1 MLRDIRIVLMKPSH
15 PGNIG
20 ATARAMKTMGLS
32 QLVLVKP
39 KLFPDAQAT
48 ALAAGADDIL
58 AHCQVTDTLMEALSG
73 CHFVIATSARERR
86 LPWPELDPR
95 EAAQMALKESR
106 VGNVAM
112 LFGSERVGLL
122 NEELQLAHAH
132 LMIPTDSVY
141 ASLNLAAAVQV
152 VCYELRMAFLAAES
166 NGSQTMDSTHLEV
179 NSELVPSP
187 AESTLAA
194 IQEVEAFY
202 QHLEKTLLAVKFL
215 NEKHPVK
222 LMRRLR
228 LLFQRTR
235 LTQMEVNI
243 LRGILTAFERAQ
255 FERTQ

>member
-1 MLRDIRIVLMKPSH
+1 MLKSIRIVLMNPSH

-48 ALAAGADDIL
+48 ALAAGAEDIL
-58 AHCQVTDTLMEALSG
+58 AQAQVTDTLIEALSG

-86 LPWPELDPR
+86 LPWPELNPR
-95 EAAQMALKESR
+95 EAAQIALKESR
-106 VGNVAM
+106 GGNVAM

-152 VCYELRMAFLAAES
+152 VCYELRMAFLETEL
-166 NGSQTMDSTHLEV
+166 NKSQDSAV
-179 NSELVPSP
+179 ASSI
-187 AESTLAA
+187 ESTPAT
-194 IQEVEAFY
+194 IQEVESFY
-202 QHLEKTLLAVKFL
+202 QHMEKTLLDIQFL

-228 LLFQRTR
+228 RLFQRAR

-243 LRGILTAFERAQ
+243 LRGVLTTFGRKSEKK
-255 FERTQ
+255 